1 MATFKEFRL
10 LLVLYYDAILISD
23 DDFLVLYEIFLLENP
38 NFPYDE
44 YSRFDVDNVSEAE
57 CKAEFRFDKKDLPVL
72 SEVVP
77 SAILNLRELLHYRR
91 SQHLA
96 T

>member
-23 DDFLVLYEIFLLENP
+23 DDFLVLYEIFCQKTPIFHMTSIVALTW
-38 NFPYDE
+38 
-44 YSRFDVDNVSEAE
+44 
-57 CKAEFRFDKKDLPVL
+57 
-72 SEVVP
+72 
-77 SAILNLRELLHYRR
+77 I
-91 SQHLA
+91 

>member
-57 CKAEFRFDKKDLPVL
+57 CKAEFRFDKKDLF
-72 SEVVP
+72 S
-77 SAILNLRELLHYRR
+77 SC
-91 SQHLA
+91 
-96 T
+96 